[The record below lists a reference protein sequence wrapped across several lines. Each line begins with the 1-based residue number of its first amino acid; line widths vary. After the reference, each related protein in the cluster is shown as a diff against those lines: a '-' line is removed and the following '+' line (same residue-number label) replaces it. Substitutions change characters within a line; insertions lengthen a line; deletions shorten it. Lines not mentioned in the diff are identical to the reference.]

1 MSCDVS
7 TKVSALVRNELL
19 RLARFEDAL
28 AAAEAEAGP
37 YWAPC
42 PDSVQGHRM
51 AAEALRAEAEAVVA
65 APGREVLPLL
75 ADRLQ
80 CADMPATGVRS

>member
-7 TKVSALVRNELL
+7 TKVSVLVRNELL

-37 YWAPC
+37 YWASC
-42 PDSVQGHRM
+42 PDAVRGHRM
-51 AAEALRAEAEAVVA
+51 AAEALRAEAEAVL
-65 APGREVLPLL
+65 APRGPRQSIHVN
-75 ADRLQ
+75 
-80 CADMPATGVRS
+80 